1 MNRTPNEIRDHAVKA
16 FTQMAPTKYDIG
28 QAKSEVTNNLDQHPD
43 LIGAIREEFV
53 DGWFY
58 LESLR
63 HQLDEKNQEIA
74 RLQFEV
80 ERWKEMAKR

>member
-1 MNRTPNEIRDHAVKA
+1 MNRTPNQIRDHAVKA

-28 QAKSEVTNNLDQHPD
+28 QATNGGLLDQHPD

-63 HQLDEKNQEIA
+63 HQMDKKDQEIA
-74 RLQFEV
+74 RLKFEV
-80 ERWKEMAKR
+80 ERWREMAKR